1 MIQSNLKP
9 NLVNVL
15 KNYIKEKKVKLEG
28 EGNSKT
34 FFQNDKLYEVEF
46 NGEGN
51 IIRITMLF

>member
-28 EGNSKT
+28 EGNIKS

-46 NGEGN
+46 DDEGK